1 MAEDGSHSGTGRWI
15 ALATAVVTLVG
26 AAVSAGL
33 VHVKDNGDFPVGP
46 GGGNVITTV
55 PTPSPGLTPT
65 PTPSTS
71 WRVEAVQV
79 CDVGQEAVADVD
91 GQDYSRDETLRATA
105 TVVRQMDQLL
115 REIDAPEPQ
124 KSQLQLMATQWDQ
137 AWSALE
143 RMLDAELVG
152 DGATA
157 SDRHADYGD
166 LNGRGNQI
174 AETLGIARCAAVGPP
189 SMGGS

>member
-33 VHVKDNGDFPVGP
+33 VHAKDNGDFPVGP

-115 REIDAPEPQ
+115 REIDAPEPRYL
-124 KSQLQLMATQWDQ
+124 SSVAMGRDV
-137 AWSALE
+137 
-143 RMLDAELVG
+143 VG
-152 DGATA
+152 
-157 SDRHADYGD
+157 RHVVVRTKYP
-166 LNGRGNQI
+166 RS
-174 AETLGIARCAAVGPP
+174 R
-189 SMGGS
+189 

>member
-1 MAEDGSHSGTGRWI
+1 M
-15 ALATAVVTLVG
+15 
-26 AAVSAGL
+26 
-33 VHVKDNGDFPVGP
+33 
-46 GGGNVITTV
+46 
-55 PTPSPGLTPT
+55 
-65 PTPSTS
+65 
-71 WRVEAVQV
+71 
-79 CDVGQEAVADVD
+79 
-91 GQDYSRDETLRATA
+91 
-105 TVVRQMDQLL
+105 

-124 KSQLQLMATQWDQ
+124 KSQMQLMATQWDQ

-189 SMGGS
+189 SHGRQLIGCCGAPLSLVTSR

>member
-1 MAEDGSHSGTGRWI
+1 MAEDGSRSGTGRWI

-33 VHVKDNGDFPVGP
+33 VNAKDPLP
-46 GGGNVITTV
+46 
-55 PTPSPGLTPT
+55 TPT
-65 PTPSTS
+65 PTASDTS
-71 WRVEAVQV
+71 WRVVAVEV
-79 CDVGQEAVADVD
+79 CDAGQEAVADVD
-91 GQDYSRDETLRATA
+91 AQDYAPDEKLRATA
-105 TVVRQMDQLL
+105 PIVRQMDQLL

-124 KSQLQLMATQWDQ
+124 KSQMQLMATQWDQ

-143 RMLDAELVG
+143 RMLDAQLIG
-152 DGATA
+152 DMGTA

-174 AETLGIARCAAVGPP
+174 AETLGIARCAAVGLP